1 MSKARKQRSQF
12 KYRGIFGTIATITRQ
27 EGAKSLYNGLVPGLQ
42 RQMCFCAVRI
52 GFYDTVRQMYTDKA
66 RQNGKQADS
75 TTDNNTFG
83 LKALCEMEMGQGDL
97 FVFIIAR
104 RKLALSSCFHS

>member
-1 MSKARKQRSQF
+1 MSKAKKQRANF

-52 GFYDTVRQMYTDKA
+52 GFYDHVRQLYTDKA
-66 RQNGKQADS
+66 RKAGKVEIKPLS
-75 TTDNNTFG
+75 SYILNF
-83 LKALCEMEMGQGDL
+83 
-97 FVFIIAR
+97 
-104 RKLALSSCFHS
+104 KLALPL